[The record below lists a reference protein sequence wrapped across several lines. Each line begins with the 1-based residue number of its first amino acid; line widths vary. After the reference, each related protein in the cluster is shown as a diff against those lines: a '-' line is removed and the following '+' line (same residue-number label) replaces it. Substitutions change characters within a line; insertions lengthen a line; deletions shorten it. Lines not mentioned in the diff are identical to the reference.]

1 VNGYNHLVSGKLAER
16 REKTMAL
23 VKKGKK
29 VEKPGYPSAFVAL
42 VEKAATLQTTQKYF
56 EELFGSTKAEIADY
70 VNAENSPVTVNVG
83 EKGSN
88 PKVDGVATV
97 IFSQPE
103 RLDNQ
108 AAATVVAQLLADGK
122 INASD
127 LGEIISQVNKEAL
140 AKVVDSDTL
149 ASLIKRDETGEVA
162 LQVSVRTAAEYKA
175 DVTKRL
181 ENTVGTLLNT
191 VKP

>member
-42 VEKAATLQTTQKYF
+42 VEKAATLQTTKSYF
-56 EELFGSTKAEIADY
+56 EDLFTVTKSEIAQY
-70 VNAENSPVTVNVG
+70 VAAEDSPVQVNVG

-181 ENTVGTLLNT
+181 ENTVGALLNT